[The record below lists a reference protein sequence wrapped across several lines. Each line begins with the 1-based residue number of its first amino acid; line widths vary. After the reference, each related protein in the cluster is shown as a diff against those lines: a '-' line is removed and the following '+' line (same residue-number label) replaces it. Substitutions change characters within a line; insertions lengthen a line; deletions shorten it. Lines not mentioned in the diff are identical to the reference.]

1 MVNMN
6 SNAIRNTLMAIFTAL
21 YDILWKL
28 NTKMAKLMNFL
39 SVYVLNIFKKK
50 KWFRFLNMFILNSLK
65 NRIDR
70 KKHDGQIVNY
80 IIASTV
86 HVLLICLV
94 VIFAYYAKKM

>member
-39 SVYVLNIFKKK
+39 SVYVLNIFKE
-50 KWFRFLNMFILNSLK
+50 I
-65 NRIDR
+65 
-70 KKHDGQIVNY
+70 
-80 IIASTV
+80 
-86 HVLLICLV
+86 
-94 VIFAYYAKKM
+94 KMVSFSKYVYS